1 LLKTPSTNAHATLIT
16 LFLNAC
22 HEVYT
27 LADTLNPANIK
38 EEADELLKL
47 MPFDPR
53 VLRSGNP
60 ADPDLLRMN
69 DARMH
74 FRDFDKF
81 FDRYMQKLEFGNI
94 GRQAGLVMK
103 KKNTVIE
110 KWPLRLKKGATE
122 EEFRILHSS
131 GHVGSERYVEW
142 KRVA

>member
-1 LLKTPSTNAHATLIT
+1 
-16 LFLNAC
+16 
-22 HEVYT
+22 
-27 LADTLNPANIK
+27 
-38 EEADELLKL
+38 
-47 MPFDPR
+47 
-53 VLRSGNP
+53 
-60 ADPDLLRMN
+60 MN

-94 GRQAGLVMK
+94 GRQAGLAMK

-122 EEFRILHSS
+122 EFRILHSS
-131 GHVGSERYVEW
+131 GHIGSERYVEW

>member
-1 LLKTPSTNAHATLIT
+1 M
-16 LFLNAC
+16 
-22 HEVYT
+22 YT

-38 EEADELLKL
+38 EEADELFKL

-94 GRQAGLVMK
+94 GRQAGLAMK

>member
-1 LLKTPSTNAHATLIT
+1 M
-16 LFLNAC
+16 
-22 HEVYT
+22 YT
-27 LADTLNPANIK
+27 TADTLNPANIK
-38 EEADELLKL
+38 EEMDKLLKL

-53 VLRSGNP
+53 VLSSGNP

-69 DARMH
+69 DARMR

-110 KWPLRLKKGATE
+110 KWPLRLKKGAME